1 MTPDTPQ
8 TRWGFPATRWS
19 LVRRARTGDA
29 REAEAALE
37 DLCRAYWTPLY
48 AYARGRG
55 LPRAEAEDRV
65 QEFFAVALR
74 REVFQRADED
84 AGKLRSFL
92 LTALKHHLQ
101 DAAARAGAARRRPE
115 GGWVALDFSSAE
127 ADWNRLADAGAT
139 PDAAFEREW
148 ARALLAQALARLE
161 ARYAAEGQAALFAA
175 LRDRALGADDA
186 PAGETGAAGLSPG
199 ATRVAAHRLRKRFR
213 ECLRDAVRDTLPEGG
228 DIDAELRALRA
239 ALEAEGA

>member
-1 MTPDTPQ
+1 MTPALPQ

-19 LVRRARTGDA
+19 LVRRARTGDP

-55 LPRAEAEDRV
+55 LARAEAEDRV

-74 REVFQRADED
+74 REVFQRAEED

-101 DAAARAGAARRRPE
+101 DAAARAGAAKRRPE
-115 GGWVALDFSSAE
+115 GGWVALDFSAAE
-127 ADWNRLADAGAT
+127 ADWARLADAGAT

-148 ARALLAQALARLE
+148 ARALLAQALARVE
-161 ARYAAEGQAALFAA
+161 ARYVAEGQAALFAA
-175 LRDRALGADDA
+175 LRDRALGAEDA
-186 PAGETGAAGLSPG
+186 PAGEAAAGLSAG

-213 ECLRDAVRDTLPEGG
+213 EALRDAVRDTLPDDG